1 MYKQKAPSLKELSG
15 KIDSSLNY
23 SKQMLSR
30 KGTTEAQKIA
40 YRNIKDH
47 FDYYQKIKVDPEFM
61 REMVTYH
68 FTEALNRAEQPK
80 TVLTS
85 DKLKSNI
92 AQDEIVVLM
101 RLAEN
106 I

>member
-15 KIDSSLNY
+15 NIDSSLNY
-23 SKQMLSR
+23 SKQMLSK

-47 FDYYQKIKVDPEFM
+47 FDYYQKIKVDPDFM
-61 REMVTYH
+61 RDMITYH
-68 FTEALNRAEQPK
+68 FTQALNRAEQPK

-85 DKLKSNI
+85 DKVNSNI
-92 AQDEIVVLM
+92 AQSEIVVLM
-101 RLAEN
+101 RLAETL
-106 I
+106 